1 MNLFG
6 VQRLL
11 VTKLSLANAIFEE
24 SSTALSFDTVR
35 WSLLI
40 NVFGANNRLT
50 EDYIRVRSDAQ
61 ACLISGLV
69 REPGVSEFT
78 QRTILDIQEHTPNLV
93 SFSESIVDQS
103 QWERAADAILQVAN
117 VHGKAASLAV
127 EVNLFALIR
136 NFVGNTALPSLV
148 GTEFLDVY
156 PKALDDL
163 WDLDG
168 GFNYLTLGLPRWF
181 PIPSLTKAHIARRN
195 LLQGIGSFQEAID
208 KVAAGEEPHQPWV
221 EMRDV
226 GHIMR
231 ERSSTWRAH
240 GTPSK
245 VKVPFDLSLLWS

>member
-1 MNLFG
+1 M
-6 VQRLL
+6 QHLL
-11 VTKLSLANAIFEE
+11 ATKFPLINVIFED
-24 SSTALSFDTVR
+24 SSTPLTFDIVR

-40 NVFGANNRLT
+40 NVFGANKRLKD
-50 EDYIRVRSDAQ
+50 DYGRACSDAQ
-61 ACLISGLV
+61 ACLINGLLL
-69 REPGVSEFT
+69 EPGVSEFT
-78 QRTILDIQEHTPNLV
+78 RKTMLGIQEHTPNLV

-103 QWERAADAILQVAN
+103 QWERAADANLQVAD
-117 VHGKAASLAV
+117 VRSIAGPLAV
-127 EVNLFALIR
+127 EVNLFSLIR
-136 NFVGNTALPSLV
+136 NFVGNVALPSLV

-156 PKALDDL
+156 PRALDDL

-195 LLQGIGSFQEAID
+195 LLEGISSFHEAID

-221 EMRDV
+221 EVRDV

-231 ERSSTWRAH
+231 ERSSVWRAH

-245 VKVPFDLSLLWS
+245 LKAPFDLSLLWA